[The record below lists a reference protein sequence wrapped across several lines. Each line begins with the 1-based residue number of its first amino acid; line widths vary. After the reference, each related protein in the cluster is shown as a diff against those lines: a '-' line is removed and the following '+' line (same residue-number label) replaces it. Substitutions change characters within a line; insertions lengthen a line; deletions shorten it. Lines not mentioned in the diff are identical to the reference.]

1 MYLNVVKQY
10 YKLYVLCN
18 VMLCTAGSLMRA
30 ENAMNERKQGKMV
43 ARWRA
48 STPITTA
55 EK

>member
-1 MYLNVVKQY
+1 M
-10 YKLYVLCN
+10 LYN
-18 VMLCTAGSLMRA
+18 VMSGTAGSLMRA
-30 ENAMNERKQGKMV
+30 ENAMKERKQGKMV